1 MRRISV
7 SFLLNK
13 NWVLSDNSGSRPQV
27 NCEQIEKKLWENDEL
42 IRKGIKKSTGHIM
55 DIERVE
61 TLDVKPG
68 ETYY

>member
-1 MRRISV
+1 M
-7 SFLLNK
+7 
-13 NWVLSDNSGSRPQV
+13 SDNSGSRPQV